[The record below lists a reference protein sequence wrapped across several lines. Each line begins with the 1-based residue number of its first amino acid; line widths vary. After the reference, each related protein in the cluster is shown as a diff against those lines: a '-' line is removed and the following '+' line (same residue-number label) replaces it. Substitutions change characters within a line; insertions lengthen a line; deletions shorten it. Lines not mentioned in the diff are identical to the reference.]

1 MVKENDQKAEGK
13 LTPWDILTG
22 SLMKDLFGLNPY
34 DVDSQNTILKQIIE
48 AQKGNYPESIPVNPK
63 MLYGTES
70 EVAGMR
76 TCLTLAGLPVNDHM
90 FNWQFGTCFYHK
102 DIALAC
108 SLDGTYDLG
117 NQVIAIRT
125 DPENNVYTPQNETI
139 YIEGKGVIEHKTT
152 GINFDSKEICPEM
165 YEIQAKCNLE
175 VMASNDPSFKWY
187 AVSVVHG
194 NDPYIY
200 IFERDKFFC
209 VELEKKVNDFYRRV
223 ADEDWYTPQSS
234 KGFDLVNPDINP
246 ERTVQYS
253 QDAIDALK
261 QIQAFKKQK
270 KHLDELIEQN
280 EMLIKSEMG
289 DAMEGVGFYED
300 DDGNEILI
308 SGKRR
313 IINRKA
319 TPEKYIPA
327 KPATK
332 VLTSGIYIKET
343 VND

>member
-1 MVKENDQKAEGK
+1 MDKAEGK
-13 LTPWDILTG
+13 LTPWDMLSG
-22 SLMKDLFGLNPY
+22 SIMKDLFGLNRWDP
-34 DVDSQNTILKQIIE
+34 DSQNTILKQIIE
-48 AQKGNYPESIPVNPK
+48 AKKGNYPEQIKINPK

-76 TCLTLAGLPVNDHM
+76 TCLTLAGLPINDHM

-139 YIEGKGVIEHKTT
+139 YLEGKGVIEHKTT

-175 VMASNDPSFKWY
+175 VMASNDPSYKWY

-200 IFERDKFFC
+200 LFERDKFFC
-209 VELEKKVNDFYRRV
+209 IELEKKVNDFYRRV
-223 ADEDWYTPQSS
+223 EEQDWYDPQSS
-234 KGFDLVNPDINP
+234 KGCDLINPDIDEEKRINLSTDSIDAMKRIV
-246 ERTVQYS
+246 ERKALIKEMEALNEADEVTIKGEM
-253 QDAIDALK
+253 QDAK
-261 QIQAFKKQK
+261 
-270 KHLDELIEQN
+270 
-280 EMLIKSEMG
+280 
-289 DAMEGVGFYED
+289 EGIGFYED
-300 DDGNEILI
+300 DDGNEVLI
-308 SGKRR
+308 TGKRR

-327 KPATK
+327 KPSTK